1 MQDYLLTDVFLK
13 GIFKKSELQ
22 LRRPQKYTEM
32 KSGNLFLSM
41 KLHFLCS
48 GQSCPFGTVQSA
60 PAVFHLALLLKGQP
74 CPERQASTN
83 SAAPRLRVEG
93 ASTRPHLYKDHI
105 YTLVGAAVGMFHV
118 EGSAATMA
126 ELGQLVPREVTQG
139 VESTEGLVSGGLREK
154 AHCNGNTKY
163 AGLGPPNPN
172 VKPG

>member
-1 MQDYLLTDVFLK
+1 
-13 GIFKKSELQ
+13 
-22 LRRPQKYTEM
+22 
-32 KSGNLFLSM
+32 M
-41 KLHFLCS
+41 KLHFLCR

-60 PAVFHLALLLKGQP
+60 PAVFHLALLLKGQL
-74 CPERQASTN
+74 CPERRASTN

-139 VESTEGLVSGGLREK
+139 VESTEGLVSGGSGRRHIAMGTQSMQVL
-154 AHCNGNTKY
+154 
-163 AGLGPPNPN
+163 GLQTPMSNL
-172 VKPG
+172 VSKC